1 MLYFSINNESVSLK
15 ESELPEDIFTY
26 QIFVLQDVYVETIDS
41 KRSIKRPYGS
51 LKISSSSRSF

>member
-26 QIFVLQDVYVETIDS
+26 QIFVLQDVYVETID
-41 KRSIKRPYGS
+41 
-51 LKISSSSRSF
+51 